1 MVRSYLRHEPTQAF
15 GLICSPSGRAILAS
29 DGKTATVAA
38 LEDVLRWDVKTG
50 DQMAMWHETGHSSPV
65 TAIAH
70 SPQIGNQNGGSISD
84 LYAVGYADGSIRV
97 WDALSSTVRLT
108 LNGHKSAITS
118 LQFDQDGLL
127 LVSGS
132 QDTNITLWDIVAE
145 NGLFRLKGHRDAI
158 TDLSLLRLP
167 NISEGEENSKEP
179 STSSNQSG
187 YKSLLFSTSKD
198 GLLKVWDLAL
208 QHCVE
213 TVLPGKGELW
223 SLSVLSDDQIG
234 SSYGTALVLAGNSE
248 GKLKIYEA
256 NAAALTSASNSS
268 GGKIQEPQSS
278 LGKFLVDHGQLDLV
292 GGRRV
297 SQIGFKAIKG
307 TQDSRFIGVSSSDK
321 SVELFRIRTQDDIR
335 KKMARRRRRAKE
347 KAEKKNGTTSKD
359 AEEVDGGVAEP
370 TWQDRLEAYTII
382 RPGRGKIK
390 SFAFAESDQHQ
401 QLSLSSASRGAVP
414 ILLAMANN
422 SLEVFHLPLPKK
434 NKEEGEAATKEATLV
449 AGLDLAGHRSE
460 VRAIALSSDDS
471 LLATADSAGSLKIW
485 NAASGRMV
493 RTLPCGYA
501 LSLAWLPDDQHVL
514 VGCKDGTLKSYDV
527 RSGIQLED
535 IPAHQ
540 GPIWSVAI
548 HANGQSCLTA
558 SGDKDVK
565 FWEFESRSQE
575 EEDGESEQDDDDDED
590 SSPKSSATLGLAH
603 IRTLKMTDDVLCA
616 KFSPDGRL
624 LALALLDS
632 TVKVFYAD
640 SLKFFLSLYGHK
652 LPVLSLDISG
662 DSKLCVTVS
671 ADKNAKIW
679 GLDYGDCHRSLF
691 AHEESVM
698 SVAFEKGDQGG
709 GLMGGREG
717 VSHRFW
723 TCAKDGKLKY
733 WDGDKFQ
740 CVQTMSGH
748 HGDVTGL
755 AVGSKGTVIV
765 SAGLDRSIRVWEKTE
780 EPLFLEEERERELEE
795 MYEGGGQQKERDDDE
810 RQYGSLAEGNEDGNQ
825 ARSKGEVNEVEGVTK
840 STKETMLAG
849 ERLLEAIELA
859 TADLEGLAEY
869 ERQKKTTGLSLAP
882 PARNPIINHAFGPG
896 EDVDVHAYVL
906 KVVSKILPAQLD
918 DALLVLPFDAVMR
931 LMIHLNYWA
940 SKEWNMTLVAK
951 ILFFLLRNYHG
962 QIVSNRIM
970 RTTLQSLRRHL
981 RSSLQ
986 RQKMTIGYNLAGLQF
1001 VKSRLIEKRTDD
1013 MYMRDGFDLD
1023 EETVKQRLEQNVA
1036 RKRKM
1041 VA

>member
-15 GLICSPSGRAILAS
+15 GLICSPAARATFAS
-29 DGKTATVAA
+29 DGKTATVAG
-38 LEDVLRWDVKTG
+38 LEDILRWDVKTG
-50 DQMAMWHETGHSSPV
+50 QQIAMWHEIGHSSPV

-70 SPQIGNQNGGSISD
+70 SNQTNNKANNSNSD

-108 LNGHKSAITS
+108 LNGHKSAITA
-118 LQFDQDGLL
+118 LQFDIDGLF

-132 QDTNITLWDIVAE
+132 QDTNITLWDIVSE

-158 TDLSLLRLP
+158 TDLSFLRLP
-167 NISEGEENSKEP
+167 AANDQSENEREP
-179 STSSNQSG
+179 STSSNQLG

-208 QHCVE
+208 QYCIE

-223 SLSVLSDDQIG
+223 SLKVLPAEQIG
-234 SSYGTALVLAGNSE
+234 ASNGTALILVGNSD
-248 GKLKIYEA
+248 GKMKIFQA
-256 NAAALTSASNSS
+256 NVAALLSTSKSINA
-268 GGKIQEPQSS
+268 KETQSHTVK
-278 LGKFLVDHGQLDLV
+278 LLTDHGQIDLV

-297 SQIGFKAIKG
+297 SQIDFKLASG
-307 TQDSRFIGVSSSDK
+307 SSESRFIGVTASDK
-321 SVELFRIRTQDDIR
+321 SVEIFRIRTQDDIR

-347 KAEKKNGTTSKD
+347 KAEKKNGSTMTGVDEAD
-359 AEEVDGGVAEP
+359 ALIAEP

-390 SFAFAESDQHQ
+390 SFSFAEADQSQ
-401 QLSLSSASRGAVP
+401 ASSSSSNRGAIP

-422 SLEVFHLPLPKK
+422 SLEVFHLPTPKK
-434 NKEEGEAATKEATLV
+434 NREDGETSTKEATLV

-493 RTLPCGYA
+493 RSLPCGYA
-501 LSLAWLPDDQHVL
+501 LSLVWLPDDQHVL
-514 VGCKDGTLKSYDV
+514 VGCKDGTLKTYDV

-540 GPIWSVAI
+540 GPIWSVTL
-548 HANGQSCLTA
+548 HPDGQSCLTA

-565 FWEFESRSQE
+565 FWEFESRSQDE
-575 EEDGESEQDDDDDED
+575 EGEESEQEEQEDDED
-590 SSPKSSATLGLAH
+590 TSRNASAILGLAH

-616 KFSPDGRL
+616 RFSPDGKL

-679 GLDYGDCHRSLF
+679 GLDFGDCHRSLF
-691 AHEESVM
+691 AHEESIM
-698 SVAFEKGDQGG
+698 AVAFEKGDQGG

-740 CVQTMSGH
+740 CIQTMTGH

-755 AVGSKGTVIV
+755 AVGSKGSLVV
-765 SAGLDRSIRVWEKTE
+765 SAGMDRSIRVWEKTE

-795 MYEGGGQQKERDDDE
+795 MFEGGGQKERNDDE
-810 RQYGSLAEGNEDGNQ
+810 RQYGSLAEGNENGNQ
-825 ARSKGEVNEVEGVTK
+825 GQMNGELNEVENVTK

-859 TADLEGLAEY
+859 KAELEGLAEY
-869 ERQKKTTGLSLAP
+869 ERQKKTTGLHLAP
-882 PARNPIINHAFGPG
+882 PARNPIINHAFEPG

-906 KVVSKILPAQLD
+906 KIVSKILPAQLD

-940 SKEWNMTLVAK
+940 SKEWNMSLVAR

-970 RTTLQSLRRHL
+970 RTTLQTLRRHL
-981 RSSLQ
+981 RASLQ

-1001 VKSRLIEKRTDD
+1001 VKSRLMEKRTDD
-1013 MYMRDGFDLD
+1013 MYMREGFDLD
-1023 EETVKQRLEQNVA
+1023 EETVKQRLEQSVA

-1041 VA
+1041 IA

>member
-15 GLICSPSGRAILAS
+15 GLICSPAGRATLAS

-50 DQMAMWHETGHSSPV
+50 EQMAMWHETGHSSPV

-70 SPQIGNQNGGSISD
+70 SPQSGNQIGGSTSD

-108 LNGHKSAITS
+108 LNGHKSAITA

-167 NISEGEENSKEP
+167 VVGEGEDDSKEP
-179 STSSNQSG
+179 STSSNQLG
-187 YKSLLFSTSKD
+187 YKSLLCSTSKD

-208 QHCVE
+208 QHCLE

-223 SLSVLSDDQIG
+223 SLSVLSADQIG
-234 SSYGTALVLAGNSE
+234 APSGTALILVGNSE

-256 NAAALTSASNSS
+256 NAAALISASNSS
-268 GGKIQEPQSS
+268 GGKVQELQSS
-278 LGKFLVDHGQLDLV
+278 SVKFLADHGQIDLV

-297 SQIGFKAIKG
+297 SQIGFKAIPG
-307 TQDSRFIGVSSSDK
+307 TQDSRFIGVSASDK

-347 KAEKKNGTTSKD
+347 KAEKKNGAASKD
-359 AEEVDGGVAEP
+359 ADEADTVAAEP

-390 SFAFAESDQHQ
+390 SFAFAEQDQQ
-401 QLSLSSASRGAVP
+401 NASSSASAYRGAIP

-422 SLEVFHLPLPKK
+422 SLEVFHLPMPKK
-434 NKEEGEAATKEATLV
+434 NKEEGEAPTKEATLV

-514 VGCKDGTLKSYDV
+514 VGCKDGTLKTYDV
-527 RSGIQLED
+527 RSGVQLED

-548 HANGQSCLTA
+548 HPDGQSCLTA

-575 EEDGESEQDDDDDED
+575 EEEEEKSEQEDDDDEEE

-698 SVAFEKGDQGG
+698 AVAFEKGDQGG

-795 MYEGGGQQKERDDDE
+795 MYEGGGQKERDDDD
-810 RQYGSLAEGNEDGNQ
+810 RQYGSLAEGNENQ
-825 ARSKGEVNEVEGVTK
+825 GQPNGEVNEVEGVTR

-918 DALLVLPFDAVMR
+918 DALLVLPFDGVMR

-940 SKEWNMTLVAK
+940 SKEWNMTLVAR

-981 RSSLQ
+981 RASLQ

-1001 VKSRLIEKRTDD
+1001 VKSKLIEKRTDD

>member
-15 GLICSPSGRAILAS
+15 GLICSPAGRATLAS

-50 DQMAMWHETGHSSPV
+50 EQMAMWHETGHSSPV

-70 SPQIGNQNGGSISD
+70 SPQNNNQIGGTTSD

-108 LNGHKSAITS
+108 LNGHKTAITA

-158 TDLSLLRLP
+158 TDLSFLRLP
-167 NISEGEENSKEP
+167 VIGEGEENSKEP
-179 STSSNQSG
+179 SSSSNQPG

-213 TVLPGKGELW
+213 TLLPGKGELW
-223 SLSVLSDDQIG
+223 SLSVLSADQIAA
-234 SSYGTALVLAGNSE
+234 SFGTALVLVGNSE

-256 NAAALTSASNSS
+256 NAAALNSGSNSS
-268 GGKIQEPQSS
+268 GGKIQEPQTSS
-278 LGKFLVDHGQLDLV
+278 AKFLADHGQIDLI

-297 SQIGFKAIKG
+297 SQIGYKAVSV
-307 TQDSRFIGVSSSDK
+307 TQDSRFIGVSASDK
-321 SVELFRIRTQDDIR
+321 SVELFRIRSQDDIR

-347 KAEKKNGTTSKD
+347 KAEKKGVVSSKEI
-359 AEEVDGGVAEP
+359 EEDAEP

-390 SFAFAESDQHQ
+390 SFAFAESDQA
-401 QLSLSSASRGAVP
+401 SSSSAYRGAIP

-434 NKEEGEAATKEATLV
+434 NKEDGEATTKEATLV

-460 VRAIALSSDDS
+460 VRAMALSSDDS

-493 RTLPCGYA
+493 RTLVCGYA

-514 VGCKDGTLKSYDV
+514 VGCKDGTLKTYDV
-527 RSGIQLED
+527 RSGVQLED

-548 HANGQSCLTA
+548 HPDGQSCLTA

-565 FWEFESRSQE
+565 FWEFESRSE
-575 EEDGESEQDDDDDED
+575 EEEKEESEQEDEGED
-590 SSPKSSATLGLAH
+590 EPSNKSIATLGLAH

-698 SVAFEKGDQGG
+698 AVAFEKGDQGG

-740 CVQTMSGH
+740 CVQTMTGH

-765 SAGLDRSIRVWEKTE
+765 SAGLDRSIRVWEKTD

-795 MYEGGGQQKERDDDE
+795 MYEGGGQKERDDDE
-810 RQYGSLAEGNEDGNQ
+810 RQYGSLAEGNENGNQ
-825 ARSKGEVNEVEGVTK
+825 KQLNGEVNEVEGVTR

-859 TADLEGLAEY
+859 QADLEGLAEY

-906 KVVSKILPAQLD
+906 KIVSKILPAQLD

-981 RSSLQ
+981 RASLQ